1 MTAIDQKSDDA
12 AAADRRLRELA
23 RVACTNSALSLAA
36 RRLGHLYDEA
46 LAPIGLTAAQ
56 GRLLWQIGG
65 PGAGGGKDG
74 PTLQAVADG
83 LGIQTSALTH
93 ALRPLM
99 RDGMVALHQDAHDRR
114 TKHAVL
120 TALGR
125 ERLLQ
130 MVELWYAAHLR
141 VERALG
147 PDSAAALRALA
158 GDLASERFLAEYERL
173 AVADAARAVS

>member
-1 MTAIDQKSDDA
+1 MKAIDDTTRA
-12 AAADRRLRELA
+12 VAAADRRLRELA
-23 RVACTNSALSLAA
+23 RVACTNSVLSVAA

-65 PGAGGGKDG
+65 PDAGGGKDG

-114 TKHAVL
+114 AKHAVL
-120 TALGR
+120 TPLGR

-130 MVELWYAAHLR
+130 MVELWYAVHLR

-147 PDSAAALRALA
+147 PDSAAALRSLA
-158 GDLASERFLAEYERL
+158 GELASERFLTAYYRMAESDE
-173 AVADAARAVS
+173 AETTA